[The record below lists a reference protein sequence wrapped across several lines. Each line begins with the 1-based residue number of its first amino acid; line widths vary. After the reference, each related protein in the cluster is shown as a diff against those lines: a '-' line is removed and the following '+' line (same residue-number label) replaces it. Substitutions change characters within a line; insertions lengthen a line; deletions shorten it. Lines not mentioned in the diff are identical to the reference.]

1 MEKIMGVRLAAKIS
15 YLGARLA
22 GRAGATGRS
31 FAAGDDTA
39 ADCRPASRSDAID
52 GRPAGGGCPWVL
64 PGHQPYT
71 GAEGSDVANLW
82 NFLTAFSCFFGF
94 GSGIWADAR

>member
-1 MEKIMGVRLAAKIS
+1 MGVRLAAKIS
-15 YLGARLA
+15 YLEDRLA

-31 FAAGDDTA
+31 IAEGCDPA
-39 ADCRPASRSDAID
+39 ADCRLAGHSDQS
-52 GRPAGGGCPWVL
+52 GRLPGGMGCLWVL
-64 PGHQPYT
+64 PGLQPYT
-71 GAEGSDVANLW
+71 GAEGADVARLR